1 MAVTVEAAGERLL
14 QGAHR
19 GPTFNARQVDVGRQL
34 AADAGLTAVDLAR
47 EPEQLA
53 GVADEVDTVFIL
65 AGQDV
70 ELELGRLRLQA
81 VVGAVEAV
89 GVGEG
94 DGGLT
99 LFDGAFLP
107 GHIVRDIPLET
118 VGQLGNDLHAGGV
131 ERLADL
137 VAHLLRVF
145 LDLDGQNL
153 RGDGHHVAGV
163 VLVVDRAGA
172 VCDGGAD
179 TVLCQRGLRREDLAV
194 AGIRG
199 RLRLGLARAIHQDG
213 NAAGG
218 IVVGEVDEHIA
229 VARAVAVEVLVDIGR
244 GDHGRGLRIADDA
257 VGVGIAHFAAFDVEI
272 NDLDAVAAI
281 LRELALVAGN
291 AEVDAPVVDGRRAGG
306 HDGAGLFLTGVAL
319 GVLERQRLEVRD
331 PAGFPVDG
339 GIVDVAALGREEHAV
354 GIRIVGNV
362 GADIALAAVVGVEQL
377 ACQAVEDQ
385 QGGGVDIVAL
395 AGAVVRAD
403 DAEVIRHISACPV
416 EAADAGIGPGGEL
429 GFVRLRRVLVRHGDG
444 NEVAGLALAVP
455 EADID
460 VAVVV
465 RRGGIGL
472 AAERIGVDPQGFE
485 RLGVEGLDLA
495 AGQADKDHAV
505 GIGCRVDGEAG
516 GTCHR
521 ALCEHLAGVDVE
533 ALDGAA
539 GVGDEATVHQNG
551 GAGSGRPACAVLR
564 SPQQLTVLTRVGR
577 GGVRDAKVIA
587 AVAEV
592 RPFGGEILD
601 KGRVLFGCGQRD
613 LEHGLGRA
621 GSQAAGLADI
631 ALCRCDIGVG
641 RAVHQGIIAVL
652 IRIDAGV
659 ERVIQDQQG
668 VLRGKLCT
676 HLADGVLRCL
686 DGVGGRQAVCVGDD
700 DGHDVLAVLQGPFAG
715 LRAVVGHGVAV
726 LIWRGAERDGI
737 CRRVDGVFRR
747 AVRERLVHA
756 RAGHVQGRQGRS
768 AERGERVGLRI
779 AVNADRQGDGVRL
792 GIAAEVCEALAG
804 GLAGRNGRGLGLAV
818 IQIRPLGLDGG
829 AFRGIFGQ
837 RGPQEGAEA
846 VCIGDGDLI
855 FGRLTVEFRR
865 KDIVAGG
872 VVGGQAERGQ
882 VGDLLTAAAAD
893 AAFADI
899 VAESRNLFRLRLAAG
914 RAGGGLGT
922 GLGAGRVDRCG
933 HFKRVLALAFAQLL
947 PGEDGVAA
955 VDLLHAGAVSLE
967 GSAELR
973 DEVGGLHGLCRHLC
987 EDGRIVH
994 CGIVHLAETFEA
1006 AGEVVDVFHF
1016 EVAVRGIIRVHQT
1029 DRRTGVDRLQTKVGH
1044 GADIVAVV
1052 NVALLIG
1059 SRGAGV
1065 ELADQTADAA
1075 VVLVAVAG
1083 DRAGV
1088 VAVDDVARAVRGVG
1102 AAADRADETA
1112 DIAVAGDG
1120 TGVIAARKRRAVAHL
1135 AKQTA
1140 DALIAAVVG
1149 CKADRA
1155 GVVGVDRLRG
1165 LYGAAKAADLRAAG
1179 DRTVVHAG
1187 GVGRRLTLGREAGDI
1202 VAVRGHGA
1210 VVDAAQEVCILHR
1223 TGKAADIAP
1232 RIGGGALLRGDC
1244 DVRRDI
1250 GEGNIFRTADEA
1262 AGIGVGIAVVLG
1274 DVELAGERQVPNL
1287 RLLVSRA
1294 LDIAEEAEIGGAAG
1308 GGGIGDVHAGDAVA
1322 VAVKAAGKRLALGA
1336 DRGPGLGQ
1344 LEVGRQLAAD
1354 GGVAAVDLRCEPLQL
1369 LLAGN
1374 AVDAT
1379 LVLRGDRG
1387 ILRAAAGAQAVAAVF
1402 MAEGRKLF
1410 RAGLTVHAAGER
1422 LDTGR
1427 RAGGLCRDDAFVPL
1441 AGLRCLA
1448 RENDLRRCGGV
1459 AGVLRAVVRVIAQQV
1474 IGTGLQ
1480 RGRVKR
1486 VAAAFARKLL
1496 LLFPVFIV
1504 ELHIETGD
1512 RLKGLR
1518 AAVGHGLGVI
1528 LLRFEC
1534 DLFTDLGGV
1543 VVLVKAGECAVG
1555 PEAPVGEHGQIDR
1568 VVVGQQNVVCRG
1580 APARRHQGIDVVA
1593 VVHEVLVMAPEVLH
1607 VHGRGAAGDEQRIA
1621 RILIGAAEH
1630 VIHAFAA
1637 AGEFQQ
1643 AGCALAAV
1651 LLGHAEVVALE
1662 HIDVEVQE
1670 RRALH
1675 DLVVRIASGA
1685 VLRVVTVKIVQT
1697 VQGQG
1702 EVRDLDLQMRQDGAA
1717 VVLAD
1722 DRCAVARDGHIDGDG
1737 GLVGLVIA
1745 VLVLVAVLHGLDRD
1759 GNGDF
1764 GAAAARAGSGNADA
1778 EFPCLGRGE
1787 LQRIVLDIDLIA
1799 VIRLQREAESVPV
1812 RVGEHRSEREL
1823 VQRTD
1828 LDGIGRRGT
1837 YRDVAVRREDRRD
1850 HRQKHGKH
1858 QQDAQDS
1865 FHAAFLSFGE
1875 PTDRS
1880 SAADAGAFSPIHRF
1894 GKFGVLR
1901 SRWRLCRL
1909 TDAACPLR
1917 VHKVRLHFPNL
1928 DSTKNLSVSTLE
1940 DTISGF
1946 PDLFIFRPLTVKKIK
1961 AAKKQPDRKL
1971 HGRHGVFGKLLHRG
1985 AGRRHPTRPQEENT
1999 RSCAAGT
2006 HPLPRI
2012 GHKKT
2017 AERIDRL
2024 SPQPIRAK

>member
-1 MAVTVEAAGERLL
+1 MAVAVEAAGERLL
-14 QGAHR
+14 LGAHR
-19 GPTFNARQVDVGRQL
+19 GPAFNARQVDVGRQL

-47 EPEQLA
+47 EPKQLA

-81 VVGAVEAV
+81 VVGAVKAV

-145 LDLDGQNL
+145 RDLDGQNL

-163 VLVVDRAGA
+163 VLVVDRASA

-179 TVLCQRGLRREDLAV
+179 AVLCQRGRRREDLAV

-465 RRGGIGL
+465 RRGGVGL

-613 LEHGLGRA
+613 LEHWLGRA
-621 GSQAAGLADI
+621 GSQAARLADI
-631 ALCRCDIGVG
+631 ALRRCDVGVG
-641 RAVHQGIIAVL
+641 RAVHQGIVAVL

-668 VLRGKLCT
+668 VLRVKLCT

-804 GLAGRNGRGLGLAV
+804 GLAGRNGRGLGFAV

-914 RAGGGLGT
+914 RAGVGLGT

-1232 RIGGGALLRGDC
+1232 RIGGRALLRGDGN
-1244 DVRRDI
+1244 VRRDI

-1262 AGIGVGIAVVLG
+1262 AGVSEGVAVVFG
-1274 DVELAGERQVPNL
+1274 DVQLAGERQVPNL

-1480 RGRVKR
+1480 RGRVER

-1607 VHGRGAAGDEQRIA
+1607 VHGRGAAGDEQRIQ

-1837 YRDVAVRREDRRD
+1837 YRDVAVRREDRGD

>member
-1 MAVTVEAAGERLL
+1 MAVAVKAAGERLL
-14 QGAHR
+14 LGAHR
-19 GPTFNARQVDVGRQL
+19 GPVFDAGQVDVGRQL
-34 AADAGLTAVDLAR
+34 AADSSLAAVDLAC

-81 VVGAVEAV
+81 VVGAVKAV

-145 LDLDGQNL
+145 RDLDGQDL

-179 TVLCQRGLRREDLAV
+179 AVLCQRGLRREDLAV

-218 IVVGEVDEHIA
+218 VVVGKVDEHIA

-257 VGVGIAHFAAFDVEI
+257 IGVGIAHFAAFDVEI

-354 GIRIVGNV
+354 RIRVMGNV
-362 GADIALAAVVGVEQL
+362 GADITLAAVVGVEQL

-403 DAEVIRHISACPV
+403 DAEVICHISACPV

-429 GFVRLRRVLVRHGDG
+429 GFVRLHRVLIRHGDG
-444 NEVAGLALAVP
+444 NEVAGLALAIP

-613 LEHGLGRA
+613 LEHWLGRA
-621 GSQAAGLADI
+621 GSQAARLADI
-631 ALCRCDIGVG
+631 ALCRCDVGVG
-641 RAVHQGIIAVL
+641 RAVHQGIVAVL

-668 VLRGKLCT
+668 VLRVKLCT

-756 RAGHVQGRQGRS
+756 RAGHAQGRQGRS

-804 GLAGRNGRGLGLAV
+804 GLAGRNGRGLGFAV

-914 RAGGGLGT
+914 RAGVGLGT

-955 VDLLHAGAVSLE
+955 VDLLEAGAVGLE

-1155 GVVGVDRLRG
+1155 GVAGINGLRG
-1165 LYGAAKAADLRAAG
+1165 LDGSAEAADLRAAG

-1187 GVGRRLTLGREAGDI
+1187 GVGRRLALGREAGDI

-1210 VVDAAQEVCILHR
+1210 VVDAAQEVCILHD

-1232 RIGGGALLRGDC
+1232 RIGGGALFRGDC

-1262 AGIGVGIAVVLG
+1262 AGIGVGIAVILG
-1274 DVELAGERQVPNL
+1274 DVELAGERQVPDL

-1410 RAGLTVHAAGER
+1410 RAGLAVHAAGER

-1427 RAGGLCRDDAFVPL
+1427 RAGGLRRDDAFIPL
-1441 AGLRCLA
+1441 TGLCIAAG
-1448 RENDLRRCGGV
+1448 EDDLCRCGGV

-1480 RGRVKR
+1480 RGRVER

-1607 VHGRGAAGDEQRIA
+1607 VHGRGAAGDEQRIQ

-1759 GNGDF
+1759 GNDSLST
-1764 GAAAARAGSGNADA
+1764 AAVRAGSGNADA

-1837 YRDVAVRREDRRD
+1837 YRDVAVRREDRGD

-1865 FHAAFLSFGE
+1865 FHAVFLSFGK
-1875 PTDRS
+1875 
-1880 SAADAGAFSPIHRF
+1880 AI
-1894 GKFGVLR
+1894 
-1901 SRWRLCRL
+1901 
-1909 TDAACPLR
+1909 
-1917 VHKVRLHFPNL
+1917 
-1928 DSTKNLSVSTLE
+1928 E

-1946 PDLFIFRPLTVKKIK
+1946 PILFILRPCSVQKISAK
-1961 AAKKQPDRKL
+1961 PNGRAAKKQPDRKL

>member
-1 MAVTVEAAGERLL
+1 M
-14 QGAHR
+14 
-19 GPTFNARQVDVGRQL
+19 
-34 AADAGLTAVDLAR
+34 
-47 EPEQLA
+47 
-53 GVADEVDTVFIL
+53 
-65 AGQDV
+65 
-70 ELELGRLRLQA
+70 
-81 VVGAVEAV
+81 
-89 GVGEG
+89 
-94 DGGLT
+94 
-99 LFDGAFLP
+99 
-107 GHIVRDIPLET
+107 
-118 VGQLGNDLHAGGV
+118 
-131 ERLADL
+131 
-137 VAHLLRVF
+137 
-145 LDLDGQNL
+145 
-153 RGDGHHVAGV
+153 
-163 VLVVDRAGA
+163 
-172 VCDGGAD
+172 
-179 TVLCQRGLRREDLAV
+179 
-194 AGIRG
+194 
-199 RLRLGLARAIHQDG
+199 
-213 NAAGG
+213 
-218 IVVGEVDEHIA
+218 
-229 VARAVAVEVLVDIGR
+229 
-244 GDHGRGLRIADDA
+244 
-257 VGVGIAHFAAFDVEI
+257 
-272 NDLDAVAAI
+272 
-281 LRELALVAGN
+281 
-291 AEVDAPVVDGRRAGG
+291 
-306 HDGAGLFLTGVAL
+306 
-319 GVLERQRLEVRD
+319 
-331 PAGFPVDG
+331 
-339 GIVDVAALGREEHAV
+339 
-354 GIRIVGNV
+354 GNV
-362 GADIALAAVVGVEQL
+362 GADIALAAVVGVKEL
-377 ACQAVEDQ
+377 ARQAVEDQ

-403 DAEVIRHISACPV
+403 DAEVIRHISARPV

-429 GFVRLRRVLVRHGDG
+429 GFIRLHRVLVRHGDG
-444 NEVAGLALAVP
+444 NEVAGFALAVP
-455 EADID
+455 ETDID

-592 RPFGGEILD
+592 RPFGGEVLD

-613 LEHGLGRA
+613 LEHWLGRA
-621 GSQAAGLADI
+621 GSQAARLADI
-631 ALCRCDIGVG
+631 ALCRCDVGVG
-641 RAVHQGIIAVL
+641 RAVHQGIVAVL

-668 VLRGKLCT
+668 VLRVKLCT

-792 GIAAEVCEALAG
+792 GIAAEVREALAG
-804 GLAGRNGRGLGLAV
+804 GLAGRNGRGLGFAV

-914 RAGGGLGT
+914 RAGVGLGT

-973 DEVGGLHGLCRHLC
+973 DEVGGLHGFCRHLY
-987 EDGRIVH
+987 EDGRIMH
-994 CGIVHLAETFEA
+994 RGIVHLAETLEA

-1016 EVAVRGIIRVHQT
+1016 KIAALGVVRVH
-1029 DRRTGVDRLQTKVGH
+1029 DADGSAGVTGCLQTEVGH
-1044 GADIVAVV
+1044 GAGGVAVV
-1052 NVALLIG
+1052 NVALLID

-1140 DALIAAVVG
+1140 DTLIAAVIG
-1149 CKADRA
+1149 GKADGTGVA
-1155 GVVGVDRLRG
+1155 GINGLRG
-1165 LYGAAKAADLRAAG
+1165 LDGSAEAANLRAAG
-1179 DRTVVHAG
+1179 DRAIVHAG
-1187 GVGRRLTLGREAGDI
+1187 GVGRRLALGREAGDI

-1210 VVDAAQEVCILHR
+1210 VVDAAQEVCILHD

-1274 DVELAGERQVPNL
+1274 DVELAGERQVPDL

-1402 MAEGRKLF
+1402 MAESRDLL

-1480 RGRVKR
+1480 RGRVER

-1593 VVHEVLVMAPEVLH
+1593 VVHEVLVEVLH

-1799 VIRLQREAESVPV
+1799 VIRLQREAEGVPV

-1837 YRDVAVRREDRRD
+1837 YRDVAVRREDRGD

-1875 PTDRS
+1875 T
-1880 SAADAGAFSPIHRF
+1880 I
-1894 GKFGVLR
+1894 
-1901 SRWRLCRL
+1901 
-1909 TDAACPLR
+1909 
-1917 VHKVRLHFPNL
+1917 
-1928 DSTKNLSVSTLE
+1928 E

-1946 PDLFIFRPLTVKKIK
+1946 PILFILRPCSVQKISAK
-1961 AAKKQPDRKL
+1961 PNGRAAKK
-1971 HGRHGVFGKLLHRG
+1971 
-1985 AGRRHPTRPQEENT
+1985 
-1999 RSCAAGT
+1999 
-2006 HPLPRI
+2006 
-2012 GHKKT
+2012 T
-2017 AERIDRL
+2017 A
-2024 SPQPIRAK
+2024 

>member
-1 MAVTVEAAGERLL
+1 M
-14 QGAHR
+14 
-19 GPTFNARQVDVGRQL
+19 
-34 AADAGLTAVDLAR
+34 
-47 EPEQLA
+47 
-53 GVADEVDTVFIL
+53 
-65 AGQDV
+65 
-70 ELELGRLRLQA
+70 
-81 VVGAVEAV
+81 
-89 GVGEG
+89 
-94 DGGLT
+94 
-99 LFDGAFLP
+99 
-107 GHIVRDIPLET
+107 
-118 VGQLGNDLHAGGV
+118 
-131 ERLADL
+131 
-137 VAHLLRVF
+137 
-145 LDLDGQNL
+145 
-153 RGDGHHVAGV
+153 
-163 VLVVDRAGA
+163 
-172 VCDGGAD
+172 
-179 TVLCQRGLRREDLAV
+179 
-194 AGIRG
+194 
-199 RLRLGLARAIHQDG
+199 
-213 NAAGG
+213 
-218 IVVGEVDEHIA
+218 
-229 VARAVAVEVLVDIGR
+229 
-244 GDHGRGLRIADDA
+244 
-257 VGVGIAHFAAFDVEI
+257 
-272 NDLDAVAAI
+272 
-281 LRELALVAGN
+281 
-291 AEVDAPVVDGRRAGG
+291 
-306 HDGAGLFLTGVAL
+306 
-319 GVLERQRLEVRD
+319 
-331 PAGFPVDG
+331 
-339 GIVDVAALGREEHAV
+339 
-354 GIRIVGNV
+354 GNV
-362 GADIALAAVVGVEQL
+362 GADITLAAVVGVEQL

-403 DAEVIRHISACPV
+403 DAEVIRHISARPV

-429 GFVRLRRVLVRHGDG
+429 GFVRLRRVLIRHGDG

-465 RRGGIGL
+465 RRGGVGL

-505 GIGCRVDGEAG
+505 GIGRRVDGEAG

-613 LEHGLGRA
+613 LEHWLGRA
-621 GSQAAGLADI
+621 GSQAARLADI
-631 ALCRCDIGVG
+631 ALRRCDVGVG
-641 RAVHQGIIAVL
+641 RAVHQGIVAVL

-668 VLRGKLCT
+668 VLRVKLCT

-715 LRAVVGHGVAV
+715 LRAVVAHGVAV

-1274 DVELAGERQVPNL
+1274 DVELAGERQVPDL

-1336 DRGPGLGQ
+1336 DRGPRFGQ
-1344 LEVGRQLAAD
+1344 LDIGSQLAAD
-1354 GGVAAVDLRCEPLQL
+1354 GGIAAVDLRCEPLQL
-1369 LLAGN
+1369 LLAGD
-1374 AVDAT
+1374 AVDAAF
-1379 LVLRGDRG
+1379 VLRGDRG
-1387 ILRAAAGAQAVAAVF
+1387 VLFTAADAGTVCAEGV
-1402 MAEGRKLF
+1402 AEGRKLF
-1410 RAGLTVHAAGER
+1410 RAGLAVHAAGER

-1427 RAGGLCRDDAFVPL
+1427 RAGGLRRDDAFIPL
-1441 AGLRCLA
+1441 TGLCIAAG
-1448 RENDLRRCGGV
+1448 EDDLCRCGGV

-1480 RGRVKR
+1480 RGRVER

-1894 GKFGVLR
+1894 GKFGV
-1901 SRWRLCRL
+1901 
-1909 TDAACPLR
+1909 
-1917 VHKVRLHFPNL
+1917 HKVRLHFPNL

>member
-19 GPTFNARQVDVGRQL
+19 GPAFNARQVDVGRQL

-47 EPEQLA
+47 EPKQLA

-70 ELELGRLRLQA
+70 EPELGRLRLQA
-81 VVGAVEAV
+81 VVGAVKAV

-145 LDLDGQNL
+145 RDLDGQNL

-163 VLVVDRAGA
+163 VLVVDRASA

-179 TVLCQRGLRREDLAV
+179 AVLCQRGRRREDLAV

-257 VGVGIAHFAAFDVEI
+257 IGVGIAHFAAFDVEI

-306 HDGAGLFLTGVAL
+306 HDGTGLFLTGVAL
-319 GVLERQRLEVRD
+319 GVLECQRLEVRD

-354 GIRIVGNV
+354 RIRVVGNV
-362 GADIALAAVVGVEQL
+362 GADITLAAVVGVEQL

-429 GFVRLRRVLVRHGDG
+429 GFIRLHWVLVRHGDG

-455 EADID
+455 ETDID
-460 VAVVV
+460 VAIVV
-465 RRGGIGL
+465 RRGGVGL

-551 GAGSGRPACAVLR
+551 GAGSGRPAGAVLR

-613 LEHGLGRA
+613 LEHWLGRA
-621 GSQAAGLADI
+621 GSQAARLADI
-631 ALCRCDIGVG
+631 ALRRCDVGVG
-641 RAVHQGIIAVL
+641 RAVHQGIVAVL

-668 VLRGKLCT
+668 VLRVKLCT

-846 VCIGDGDLI
+846 VCIGDCNLI

-865 KDIVAGG
+865 EVIVTGT
-872 VVGGQAERGQ
+872 VISGQTERGQ
-882 VGDLLTAAAAD
+882 ISGLLTAADALAAC
-893 AAFADI
+893 AEG
-899 VAESRNLFRLRLAAG
+899 VAEGRKLFRAGLAAG

-922 GLGAGRVDRCG
+922 GLGAGRVDRRG
-933 HFKRVLALAFAQLL
+933 HFKRVLTLAFA
-947 PGEDGVAA
+947 
-955 VDLLHAGAVSLE
+955 
-967 GSAELR
+967 
-973 DEVGGLHGLCRHLC
+973 
-987 EDGRIVH
+987 
-994 CGIVHLAETFEA
+994 
-1006 AGEVVDVFHF
+1006 
-1016 EVAVRGIIRVHQT
+1016 
-1029 DRRTGVDRLQTKVGH
+1029 
-1044 GADIVAVV
+1044 
-1052 NVALLIG
+1052 
-1059 SRGAGV
+1059 
-1065 ELADQTADAA
+1065 
-1075 VVLVAVAG
+1075 
-1083 DRAGV
+1083 
-1088 VAVDDVARAVRGVG
+1088 
-1102 AAADRADETA
+1102 
-1112 DIAVAGDG
+1112 
-1120 TGVIAARKRRAVAHL
+1120 
-1135 AKQTA
+1135 
-1140 DALIAAVVG
+1140 
-1149 CKADRA
+1149 
-1155 GVVGVDRLRG
+1155 
-1165 LYGAAKAADLRAAG
+1165 
-1179 DRTVVHAG
+1179 
-1187 GVGRRLTLGREAGDI
+1187 
-1202 VAVRGHGA
+1202 
-1210 VVDAAQEVCILHR
+1210 
-1223 TGKAADIAP
+1223 
-1232 RIGGGALLRGDC
+1232 
-1244 DVRRDI
+1244 
-1250 GEGNIFRTADEA
+1250 
-1262 AGIGVGIAVVLG
+1262 
-1274 DVELAGERQVPNL
+1274 
-1287 RLLVSRA
+1287 
-1294 LDIAEEAEIGGAAG
+1294 
-1308 GGGIGDVHAGDAVA
+1308 
-1322 VAVKAAGKRLALGA
+1322 
-1336 DRGPGLGQ
+1336 
-1344 LEVGRQLAAD
+1344 
-1354 GGVAAVDLRCEPLQL
+1354 
-1369 LLAGN
+1369 
-1374 AVDAT
+1374 
-1379 LVLRGDRG
+1379 
-1387 ILRAAAGAQAVAAVF
+1387 
-1402 MAEGRKLF
+1402 
-1410 RAGLTVHAAGER
+1410 
-1422 LDTGR
+1422 
-1427 RAGGLCRDDAFVPL
+1427 
-1441 AGLRCLA
+1441 
-1448 RENDLRRCGGV
+1448 
-1459 AGVLRAVVRVIAQQV
+1459 
-1474 IGTGLQ
+1474 
-1480 RGRVKR
+1480 
-1486 VAAAFARKLL
+1486 
-1496 LLFPVFIV
+1496 
-1504 ELHIETGD
+1504 
-1512 RLKGLR
+1512 
-1518 AAVGHGLGVI
+1518 
-1528 LLRFEC
+1528 
-1534 DLFTDLGGV
+1534 
-1543 VVLVKAGECAVG
+1543 
-1555 PEAPVGEHGQIDR
+1555 
-1568 VVVGQQNVVCRG
+1568 
-1580 APARRHQGIDVVA
+1580 
-1593 VVHEVLVMAPEVLH
+1593 
-1607 VHGRGAAGDEQRIA
+1607 
-1621 RILIGAAEH
+1621 
-1630 VIHAFAA
+1630 
-1637 AGEFQQ
+1637 
-1643 AGCALAAV
+1643 
-1651 LLGHAEVVALE
+1651 
-1662 HIDVEVQE
+1662 
-1670 RRALH
+1670 
-1675 DLVVRIASGA
+1675 
-1685 VLRVVTVKIVQT
+1685 
-1697 VQGQG
+1697 
-1702 EVRDLDLQMRQDGAA
+1702 
-1717 VVLAD
+1717 
-1722 DRCAVARDGHIDGDG
+1722 
-1737 GLVGLVIA
+1737 
-1745 VLVLVAVLHGLDRD
+1745 
-1759 GNGDF
+1759 
-1764 GAAAARAGSGNADA
+1764 
-1778 EFPCLGRGE
+1778 
-1787 LQRIVLDIDLIA
+1787 
-1799 VIRLQREAESVPV
+1799 
-1812 RVGEHRSEREL
+1812 
-1823 VQRTD
+1823 
-1828 LDGIGRRGT
+1828 
-1837 YRDVAVRREDRRD
+1837 
-1850 HRQKHGKH
+1850 
-1858 QQDAQDS
+1858 
-1865 FHAAFLSFGE
+1865 
-1875 PTDRS
+1875 
-1880 SAADAGAFSPIHRF
+1880 
-1894 GKFGVLR
+1894 
-1901 SRWRLCRL
+1901 
-1909 TDAACPLR
+1909 
-1917 VHKVRLHFPNL
+1917 
-1928 DSTKNLSVSTLE
+1928 
-1940 DTISGF
+1940 
-1946 PDLFIFRPLTVKKIK
+1946 
-1961 AAKKQPDRKL
+1961 
-1971 HGRHGVFGKLLHRG
+1971 
-1985 AGRRHPTRPQEENT
+1985 
-1999 RSCAAGT
+1999 
-2006 HPLPRI
+2006 
-2012 GHKKT
+2012 
-2017 AERIDRL
+2017 
-2024 SPQPIRAK
+2024 

>member
-14 QGAHR
+14 QGADR
-19 GPTFNARQVDVGRQL
+19 GPAFNARQVDVCRQL

-47 EPEQLA
+47 EPKQLA

-70 ELELGRLRLQA
+70 EFELGRLRLQA

-89 GVGEG
+89 GVGED

-99 LFDGAFLP
+99 LFDRAFLP

-131 ERLADL
+131 ERLAGL
-137 VAHLLRVF
+137 IGHLLRVF
-145 LDLDGQNL
+145 RDLNGQNL

-179 TVLCQRGLRREDLAV
+179 TVLCQRSLRREDLAV

-199 RLRLGLARAIHQDG
+199 RLRLSLARAIHQDG

-218 IVVGEVDEHIA
+218 VVVGEVDEDIA

-257 VGVGIAHFAAFDVEI
+257 VGIGIAHFASCSIQID
-272 NDLDAVAAI
+272 DLDAVAAV
-281 LRELALVAGN
+281 LGELALAAGN
-291 AEVDAPVVDGRRAGG
+291 AEVDAPVVDGRRASG
-306 HDGAGLFLTGVAL
+306 HDGTGLFLTGVAL
-319 GVLERQRLEVRD
+319 GVLECQRLEVRD
-331 PAGFPVDG
+331 LAGFPVDG

-354 GIRIVGNV
+354 RIRVVGNV
-362 GADIALAAVVGVEQL
+362 GADITLAAVVGVEQL
-377 ACQAVEDQ
+377 ACQAVKDQ

-429 GFVRLRRVLVRHGDG
+429 GFIRLHRVLVRHGDG

-465 RRGGIGL
+465 CRGGIGL

-613 LEHGLGRA
+613 LEHWLGRA
-621 GSQAAGLADI
+621 GSQAARLADI
-631 ALCRCDIGVG
+631 ALRRCDIGVG
-641 RAVHQGIIAVL
+641 RAVHQGIIAVF

-668 VLRGKLCT
+668 ILRGKFCV

-686 DGVGGRQAVCVGDD
+686 DGVGGRQAVRIGDD

-792 GIAAEVCEALAG
+792 GIAAEVREALAG
-804 GLAGRNGRGLGLAV
+804 GLAGRNGRGLGFAV

-846 VCIGDGDLI
+846 VRIGDCNLI

-865 KDIVAGG
+865 EGIVTGT
-872 VVGGQAERGQ
+872 VISGQTERGQ

-914 RAGGGLGT
+914 RAGVGLGT

-955 VDLLHAGAVSLE
+955 VDLLHAGAVGLE

-973 DEVGGLHGLCRHLC
+973 DEVGGLHGHGRHLHK
-987 EDGRIVH
+987 DGRVMH
-994 CGIVHLAETFEA
+994 RGIVHLAEALEA
-1006 AGEVVDVFHF
+1006 TGEVIDIFHF
-1016 EVAVRGIIRVHQT
+1016 EVAARGIIRVHQT

-1149 CKADRA
+1149 CKADGTGVA
-1155 GVVGVDRLRG
+1155 GINGLRG
-1165 LYGAAKAADLRAAG
+1165 LDGSAEAANLRAAG
-1179 DRTVVHAG
+1179 DRAIVHAG
-1187 GVGRRLTLGREAGDI
+1187 GVGRRLALGREAGDI

-1274 DVELAGERQVPNL
+1274 DVELAGERQVPDL

-1354 GGVAAVDLRCEPLQL
+1354 GGVAAVDLHCEPLQL

-1410 RAGLTVHAAGER
+1410 RAGLAVHAAGER

-1441 AGLRCLA
+1441 AGLRYLA

-1480 RGRVKR
+1480 RGRVER

-1894 GKFGVLR
+1894 GKFGV
-1901 SRWRLCRL
+1901 
-1909 TDAACPLR
+1909 
-1917 VHKVRLHFPNL
+1917 HKVRLHFPNL